1 MACQDSCHLRVS
13 AVSIYRDFVLG
24 KSPYTET
31 EADLVHEDNEITA
44 SLSRWQ
50 TAEIHVSIKQL
61 TRIMT
66 R

>member
-1 MACQDSCHLRVS
+1 MPGLMPLRVS
-13 AVSIYRDFVLG
+13 TVSIYRDFVLG

-31 EADLVHEDNEITA
+31 EEADPVHEDNEITA